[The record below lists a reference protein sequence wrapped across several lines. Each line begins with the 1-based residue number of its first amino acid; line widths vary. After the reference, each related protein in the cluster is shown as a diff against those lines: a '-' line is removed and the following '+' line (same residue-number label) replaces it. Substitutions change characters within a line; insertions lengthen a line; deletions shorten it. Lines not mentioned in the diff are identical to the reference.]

1 MANNEGQFRVRLMGH
16 TRFIRLNLEAIA
28 QMVKRDLE
36 YLDWYEEGN
45 TGTFGLSDYEDMSLR
60 TRERVAEMN
69 EIQRAL
75 NHFEKLQN

>member
-1 MANNEGQFRVRLMGH
+1 MANSEGQFRVRLMGH
-16 TRFIRLNLEAIA
+16 KRDIRLNLEAIA

-45 TGTFGLSDYEDMSLR
+45 TATFGLSDYEAMILR

-75 NHFEKLQN
+75 NHFEKLGG